1 VHTHLLRA
9 ALAATVVL
17 LPVRSEAQ
25 PTSTGTRPPHAT
37 AQAFVGELFAHR
49 QELSLTRPQVDSLTA
64 LASRIRADRS
74 RLQTAGLDRVPG
86 KSVPRF
92 ARVYPVR
99 RAARAWRSAFRPQIS
114 AWRPTGSSTIAS
126 RRRRLVAELVP
137 ERGSRVLRSA
147 PSLRPADFAS
157 WMGGSGC
164 HTTSQVSSAPRR
176 RFSN

>member
-99 RAARAWRSAFRPQIS
+99 RAARDMAFRL
-114 AWRPTGSSTIAS
+114 PTPNQRVEADRFLHDRQPAKTA
-126 RRRRLVAELVP
+126 RR
-137 ERGSRVLRSA
+137 
-147 PSLRPADFAS
+147 
-157 WMGGSGC
+157 
-164 HTTSQVSSAPRR
+164 
-176 RFSN
+176 